1 MKKITLMMLAL
12 IASFSM
18 TAQTE
23 VYLDEFEDETFPGWT
38 FYDEDGDGNNW
49 GDINQIAETPASL
62 ISRSWQAGSPLF
74 PDNWAVS
81 PAIDL
86 SSASGAIDLEYVTI
100 VAPESWDEEKYSLYV
115 STTAD
120 FASIQAL
127 TPTETEV
134 LGDEGNTGTPVT
146 HNFDLSSFAGEE
158 TVYVV
163 FRHFD
168 CTDQDYLAIDYV
180 KVTVETLSND
190 SFEISELKH
199 FYKDGQLSIKSNFN
213 LDTVTLF
220 NSLGQQVLN
229 QKLEINNA
237 NVNVSS
243 LSTGLYIAK
252 VSSGSQVKTF
262 KFVKQ

>member
-62 ISRSWQAGSPLF
+62 ISRSWQGSPLF

-100 VAPESWDEEKYSLYV
+100 VAPETWDEEKYSLYV

-120 FASIQAL
+120 FASIQEL
-127 TPTETEV
+127 TPTITEV
-134 LGDEGNTGTPVT
+134 LGDEGNTGAPVT

-190 SFEISELKH
+190 SFEISELSH
-199 FYKDGQLSIKSNFN
+199 VYKAGQLNIQSSFG
-213 LDTVTLF
+213 LDNVTLF
-220 NSLGQQVLN
+220 NSLGQEVLTQN
-229 QKLEINNA
+229 LDTNNAEIN
-237 NVNVSS
+237 VSK

-252 VSSGSQVKTF
+252 VSSGNQLKTF
-262 KFVKQ
+262 KFIKQ